1 MRFSTFVSAI
11 ALATAP
17 SAAQTNS
24 PPPGGSGGS
33 SGVSSVSTA
42 CPAAGPYTNGVTL
55 AGAIT
60 ENAQTGTSYTIQA
73 SDCGKLLT
81 FNNASAVAITLPQAG
96 TTGFLAGFYLAGVQN
111 LGTGTVAITPSTS
124 TVNGAA
130 TLTLTQG
137 QSASIVSDGT
147 NYEAQLGAGG
157 TGNVSGPASS
167 TSGDLA
173 TYNGATGKT
182 IQDSG
187 TAASSVV
194 AGPASA
200 TSGDLATYNGTT
212 GKIIQDSGVTPAAG
226 ALTPLATAPGSSGA
240 YTKQN
245 GAITSGDCL
254 QWSASGVQDTGSAC
268 GSGSGGGANPGIAG
282 AQAYSGLYFPLDPI
296 GTQIGAGGTSAGSA
310 YTYCSPFVAPLTFT
324 VNTLYGV
331 LQTVGSGTA
340 HAAIYQDAIT
350 HPLASCPLPRG
361 GMSESMERWTAVI
374 CSS

>member
-111 LGTGTVAITPSTS
+111 LGAGTVAITPSTS

-268 GSGSGGGANPGIAG
+268 GAGSGNV
-282 AQAYSGLYFPLDPI
+282 SGP
-296 GTQIGAGGTSAGSA
+296 
-310 YTYCSPFVAPLTFT
+310 
-324 VNTLYGV
+324 
-331 LQTVGSGTA
+331 
-340 HAAIYQDAIT
+340 
-350 HPLASCPLPRG
+350 
-361 GMSESMERWTAVI
+361 
-374 CSS
+374 SSST